1 MIWLG
6 GYLACG
12 WGMTG
17 AVFEGVGLLCLGGL
31 GRIGGVKGISCK
43 KVKFIEY

>member
-31 GRIGGVKGISCK
+31 GRIGGGQGDLMQKSEI
-43 KVKFIEY
+43 Y